1 MSYTLYYGN
10 VLEVSSF
17 LLPIFV
23 VVLVLLD
30 VRKVVIRMVFAT
42 YKESQDILWH
52 M

>member
-17 LLPIFV
+17 LLSFF